1 MASDRKD
8 WSQLTSVSVLLESS
22 SFHSHLVQ
30 IIVCQFEVMVL
41 LVKVA
46 WDFGI
51 GQSTGVDKVVL
62 EKPKHLDQVEMTRN

>member
-1 MASDRKD
+1 MAFDRKD
-8 WSQLTSVSVLLESS
+8 WSQLTSFSVLSESS

-30 IIVCQFEVMVL
+30 TIVFQFEVMVL

-51 GQSTGVDKVVL
+51 RQSIGVDKVVL